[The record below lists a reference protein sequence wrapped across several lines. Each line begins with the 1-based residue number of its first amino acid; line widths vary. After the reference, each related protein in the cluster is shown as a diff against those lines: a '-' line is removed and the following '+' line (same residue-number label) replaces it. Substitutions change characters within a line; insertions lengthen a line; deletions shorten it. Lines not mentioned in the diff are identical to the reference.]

1 MIVQLSCSTS
11 WSRNNV
17 STISFTGERVIAIK
31 DTDSVKVAY
40 SDLRVVNGKLVEL
53 KYTKEINSKLKSII
67 YNDSIIIDKHKVLL
81 ETKDKQSKTY
91 RNQRNIAIGSSMGLF
106 LLLILSLIK

>member
-1 MIVQLSCSTS
+1 M
-11 WSRNNV
+11 
-17 STISFTGERVIAIK
+17 IAIK

-40 SDLRVVNGKLVEL
+40 SDLRIVNGKLVEL

-67 YNDSIIIDKHKVLL
+67 YNDSIIIDKHKILL
-81 ETKDKQSKTY
+81 GTKDKQSKNY
-91 RNQRNIAIGSSMGLF
+91 RNQRNIAIGSSISLF